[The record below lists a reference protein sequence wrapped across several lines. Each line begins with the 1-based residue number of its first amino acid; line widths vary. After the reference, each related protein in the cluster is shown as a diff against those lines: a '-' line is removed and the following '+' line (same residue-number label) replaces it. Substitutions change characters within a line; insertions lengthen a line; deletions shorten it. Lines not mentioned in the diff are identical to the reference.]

1 MFQPALTICIIL
13 LSCSMYQQ
21 THAWA
26 GRDAG
31 GNRVNMMKR
40 NTIINGELR
49 MAPLLTRNNYLFDR
63 DLSPAQHGGRSSS
76 LRMSMSP
83 IPPTSQGTS
92 LLSDLTDILPFNPE
106 IFSQIE
112 SSNLI
117 SVAKYLEP
125 DEVIP
130 PLWLP
135 ALEDKVYLFLKT
147 PAPYIRQYNP
157 PVGNAIYD
165 FAATT
170 ASSIDF
176 TVMSAIKLYGES
188 NAVLAGSDIYVWYRE
203 DVLYATVAGLA
214 SFLAKYVDPKL
225 GYIAYDTVAKI
236 TTLPPVAVV
245 GGSLVVAGGILWI
258 WNAITK
264 EPEEVIDDGNKQDAM
279 VKEQQEQSL
288 GDLSSGVTATTTTSD
303 DDKLFEEMKKTLSK
317 LQSEVDGIQTSSPG
331 VYSLPIIEASVSSL
345 TRNVPKSEEYN
356 DAVLLDIS
364 KNSDILSQEVLPTIP
379 SSSYRVRLE
388 NAMQILQDLSN
399 DIAMSEVL
407 AYNRRSQ
414 SVRNILNSLELD
426 DNNGESSSITVEQSN
441 IVSPSVESSGVK
453 ALPPSSAE
461 IIDFETF
468 LKTHTKV
475 KK

>member
-1 MFQPALTICIIL
+1 
-13 LSCSMYQQ
+13 
-21 THAWA
+21 
-26 GRDAG
+26 
-31 GNRVNMMKR
+31 
-40 NTIINGELR
+40 
-49 MAPLLTRNNYLFDR
+49 
-63 DLSPAQHGGRSSS
+63 
-76 LRMSMSP
+76 
-83 IPPTSQGTS
+83 
-92 LLSDLTDILPFNPE
+92 
-106 IFSQIE
+106 
-112 SSNLI
+112 
-117 SVAKYLEP
+117 
-125 DEVIP
+125 
-130 PLWLP
+130 
-135 ALEDKVYLFLKT
+135 
-147 PAPYIRQYNP
+147 
-157 PVGNAIYD
+157 
-165 FAATT
+165 
-170 ASSIDF
+170 
-176 TVMSAIKLYGES
+176 
-188 NAVLAGSDIYVWYRE
+188 
-203 DVLYATVAGLA
+203 
-214 SFLAKYVDPKL
+214 
-225 GYIAYDTVAKI
+225 
-236 TTLPPVAVV
+236 
-245 GGSLVVAGGILWI
+245 
-258 WNAITK
+258 
-264 EPEEVIDDGNKQDAM
+264 
-279 VKEQQEQSL
+279 
-288 GDLSSGVTATTTTSD
+288 
-303 DDKLFEEMKKTLSK
+303 MKKTLSK

-414 SVRNILNSLELD
+414 SVRNILNTLELD